1 MCCHGCRA
9 AAEFIHASG
18 LGAFYSH
25 REPPAPAGLRPAATT
40 YAAYDGEAR
49 QRRYVHRSAD
59 GTAEVTLSVD
69 GLYCAACGWLL
80 TSALQRHPATVSA
93 DLNPATQRLV
103 LRWRGAEAP
112 LSELLQRI
120 AGLGFRPQP
129 TVYGERSLGAREH
142 YRQALK
148 RLLVAAAAGMQ
159 VMMFAVALYAGAFS
173 GIGHDM
179 EQFFR
184 AVSLLV
190 ATPVVFYSARPFF
203 AGALRGLKARR
214 PGMDVPVALAIGIA
228 YGASLLATL
237 SGSGEVYFDSVV
249 MFVLFLSIARF
260 LEMRSRHRA
269 ESHVAALAS
278 LLPDDVVRFRDGV
291 RERCDIDALACGDCI
306 AVAPGDVV
314 AADGVVVDGELELD
328 EAVLSGESRPVRRGT
343 GAAVIA
349 GAQNR
354 AGHATVRVTA
364 TGAGT
369 RLAEIGRLIESA
381 QADRPPVVVLA
392 DRIAVHFVAGL
403 LLLAA
408 GVGLFWWFAEPARA
422 LPIVL
427 ATLVVTCPCALA
439 LATPAALASAATR
452 LAERGLLLIRA
463 RLLSVLAPGT
473 VIVFDKTGT
482 LTRGQPGVTQVD
494 VVDDAETT
502 TSALALAAAIE
513 DGSEHVLARAFAN
526 VTATAHTVSARRTV
540 AGAGVAAT
548 VDGVPYRIGRADFV
562 AELTGSPAEAGDDGQ
577 TQVCL
582 GREGTLVA
590 VFTIGDALRAD
601 AAEALSALTGAGF
614 EVAIASG
621 DRPGVVA
628 KAAAALGV
636 ERWHA
641 GLTPEAKV
649 GLVRSL
655 RADGR
660 RVVMV
665 GDGINDAPVLAA
677 ADGSIAMDAGTALA
691 RASADA
697 IVPGKR
703 LLTLAEL
710 AAIAAATRRIV
721 RQNLA
726 WALGYNLAAIPLA
739 ASGWLAP
746 WMAAIGMSASSL
758 IVVVNA
764 LRLRRYRG
772 AAAATAAPALA
783 EAAT

>member
-1 MCCHGCRA
+1 
-9 AAEFIHASG
+9 
-18 LGAFYSH
+18 
-25 REPPAPAGLRPAATT
+25 
-40 YAAYDGEAR
+40 
-49 QRRYVHRSAD
+49 
-59 GTAEVTLSVD
+59 
-69 GLYCAACGWLL
+69 
-80 TSALQRHPATVSA
+80 
-93 DLNPATQRLV
+93 
-103 LRWRGAEAP
+103 AEAP
-112 LSELLQRI
+112 LSELLERI
-120 AGLGFRPQP
+120 AALGFRPQP

-173 GIGHDM
+173 GIERDM

-203 AGALRGLKARR
+203 AGALRGLRTGR

-228 YGASLLATL
+228 YTASLLATL

-249 MFVLFLSIARF
+249 MFVLFLSVARF

-278 LLPDDVVRFRDGV
+278 LLPDDVVRIRAGV
-291 RERCDIDALACGDCI
+291 RERCDIDALAGGDCI

-314 AADGVVVDGELELD
+314 AADGIVVDGELELD
-328 EAVLSGESRPVRRGT
+328 EAVLSGESQPVRRGT

-392 DRIAVHFVAGL
+392 DRIAMHFVAGL

-408 GVGLFWWFAEPARA
+408 GVGLFWWFADPARA

-463 RLLSVLAPGT
+463 RLLSVLTPGT

-482 LTRGQPGVTQVD
+482 LTRGQPTVTQVD
-494 VVDDAETT
+494 VVDARETT
-502 TSALALAAAIE
+502 TTALALAAAIE
-513 DGSEHVLARAFAN
+513 DGSEHVLARAFAD
-526 VTATAHTVSARRTV
+526 VPAAAAHAVSARQTV

-548 VDGVPYRIGRADFV
+548 IDGVRYRIGRADFV
-562 AELTGSPAEAGDDGQ
+562 AELTGLPGEPPDDEQ
-577 TQVCL
+577 TLVYL
-582 GREGTLVA
+582 GRDGGLVA

-601 AAEALSALTGAGF
+601 AAEALTALTGAGF

-636 ERWHA
+636 EHWHG

-649 GLVRSL
+649 GFVRSL

-677 ADGSIAMDAGTALA
+677 ADGSVAMDAGTALA

-764 LRLRRYRG
+764 LRLRRYRS
-772 AAAATAAPALA
+772 AAGTAAAPALA